1 MEKYTKEFY
10 LENRVKREYAEK
22 VFFFSRN
29 AKYYF
34 PSGSSFKDLVS
45 EINDLEKW
53 SKERTISVNLSAIK
67 FWIDFSEYEDING
80 CYLMIGWKDWE
91 TEEDFE
97 KRMLELEKKF

>member
-45 EINDLEKW
+45 KINDLEKMF
-53 SKERTISVNLSAIK
+53 KEREK
-67 FWIDFSEYEDING
+67 CRFWIDFSECEDING
-80 CYLMIGWKDWE
+80 CYLMVGWKDWE

-97 KRMLELEKKF
+97 KRMLEKKF